1 VSWAALS
8 LRRSTHYLE
17 ATTDA
22 RQTPFFANRRF
33 DSEQLMDRCEAALP
47 RGGMLAAV
55 PCLLLAALIGCSR
68 EPPPKVEVVPTVGVT
83 KAIVREVTD
92 FSDFTGRTEAPFS
105 VDIRARVTG
114 YITKMPFVE
123 GAEVKTNDLLFEID
137 PRPYQA
143 QLDRA
148 QGEVVLNEAKLKL
161 AKADNV
167 RAKAIAKANAG
178 AISLQDL
185 DKYQA
190 SEEEA
195 AAAVEASKANLE
207 SYKLN
212 LEFTRVI
219 SPINGQVSRYN
230 LTIGNL
236 VNADSTLLTTVVSQ
250 DPMYVYFDVDELT
263 FLNVTRKMLAQ
274 KTDAIQAKTF
284 PVLMELGDEDDFP
297 HTGHL
302 NFANNVV
309 TSSTGTL
316 TVRGEFANPPS
327 ESGKR
332 LLRPGMFVRVRLP
345 LGKPHN
351 AVLINERALLSD
363 QGRKYLLVVDDKNI
377 VQYRPVKV
385 GALEDDGYRVI
396 ESGLA
401 ANETVIV
408 SGLQLVRPKMQVK
421 TEAYKAP
428 PTLAADKPEKPEQVK
443 PAESKPAE
451 SKPAESK
458 PAESKPAETKEPE
471 NKTAPPA
478 EPGAKPAETK
488 SEAKPEETKAP
499 EAKPAE
505 PKPAGPELPTKP
517 VKKS

>member
-1 VSWAALS
+1 
-8 LRRSTHYLE
+8 
-17 ATTDA
+17 
-22 RQTPFFANRRF
+22 
-33 DSEQLMDRCEAALP
+33 MDRCEA
-47 RGGMLAAV
+47 V
-55 PCLLLAALIGCSR
+55 PSRAGIVIAGCLLLAALSGCSR
-68 EPPPKVEVVPTVGVT
+68 AAPPKVEVVPTVGVS

-92 FSDFTGRTEAPFS
+92 FSDFTGRTEAPYS

-123 GAEVKTNDLLFEID
+123 GAEVKTNDMLFEID

-167 RAKAIAKANAG
+167 RAKAVAKANAG
-178 AISLQDL
+178 AISLQEL

-190 SEEEA
+190 SEDEA

-263 FLNVTRKMLAQ
+263 FLNVTRKMLAE
-274 KTDAIQAKTF
+274 KSDAIQAKKF

-297 HTGHL
+297 HAGHL

-316 TVRGEFANPPS
+316 TVRGEFANPAA
-327 ESGKR
+327 ESGRR

-345 LGKPHN
+345 LGKPHD

-385 GALEDDGYRVI
+385 GASEDGGYRVI

-401 ANETVIV
+401 AGETVVV
-408 SGLQLVRPKMQVK
+408 SGLQLVRPKMEVK
-421 TEAYKAP
+421 TEPYKAP
-428 PTLAADKPEKPEQVK
+428 PEPVGYKPEKPAQVKPAEPK

-451 SKPAESK
+451 KAPES
-458 PAESKPAETKEPE
+458 
-471 NKTAPPA
+471 KTAPPV
-478 EPGAKPAETK
+478 EPEAKPAETK
-488 SEAKPEETKAP
+488 PAEPKPAET
-499 EAKPAE
+499 KPAE
-505 PKPAGPELPTKP
+505 PDPKAPEPVEPKKPAGPELPTKP